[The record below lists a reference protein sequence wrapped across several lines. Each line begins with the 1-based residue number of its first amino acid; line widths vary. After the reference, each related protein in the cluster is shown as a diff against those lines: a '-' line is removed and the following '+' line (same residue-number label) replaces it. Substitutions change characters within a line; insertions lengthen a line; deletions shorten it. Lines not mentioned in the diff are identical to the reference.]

1 MQRTLPALLTS
12 VLLISGC
19 ATKSPVAVSC
29 PAPPPVPQILA
40 EPPSTGPTLS
50 ERYEILLKELRTS
63 LEKATRQG
71 QD

>member
-1 MQRTLPALLTS
+1 MRVMLPALLTS

-19 ATKSPVAVSC
+19 ATPSLVPVSC
-29 PAPPPVPQILA
+29 PSPPPVPQILA

-50 ERYEILLKELRTS
+50 ERYEALLKELRTS
-63 LEKATRQG
+63 LERATRQG